1 MTKKRKKRPIPKR
14 LRTGRQKVERQ
25 DIHID
30 ELTAIVERTTKAAL
44 GDDDHGK
51 LKAAVDTL
59 VFMTQE
65 LERKGASIRRLR
77 QMLFGASTEKTAN
90 LFGQTSDDPGSK
102 AGESPPAG
110 AATGKDGDGDR
121 QDSGDAQSGKRR
133 KRKGHGRNSAADYTG
148 ADKVK
153 LPHESLQPGDHC
165 PKCLKGK
172 VYRLAEPA
180 VMVRVQGMAPLSATV
195 YERERLR
202 CNLCGEVFTALAP
215 DGVGED
221 KYDET
226 SAAMV
231 GLLKYGCGLPFNR
244 LERLQRGLGIPL
256 PASTQWDIVNEAA
269 GKFEAAYAELIRQA
283 AQGKV
288 LHNDDTTVKILELM
302 GVNKPDKPSDDDDD
316 DSDERTGMFTTG
328 IVATTDDHKIA
339 LFFSGRQHAGENL
352 ADVLAQRASE
362 LAPPIQMCDGLSRNK
377 PGDFETL
384 MANCLTHGRRK
395 FVEVAENFPD
405 ECLHVLETLRDV
417 YRNDA
422 HTREQKMTADER
434 LAYHKAHSRA
444 LMDELECWLQAQLD
458 EHRIEPNSGLGDAIK
473 YVIKRWDKLTLF
485 LRVPGAPLDNNI
497 AERILKKAILHRKN
511 AYFYKTMKG
520 ARVGDAFMSFIHT
533 AELCGANPFDYL
545 VALLRHS
552 DAVAQNP
559 GQWMP
564 WNFTDALSALAVDHA
579 PTP

>member
-14 LRTGRQKVERQ
+14 FRTKRRNVERQ

-30 ELTAIVERTTKAAL
+30 ELTAIVERTKAAL

-51 LKAAVDTL
+51 LKAAMDTL
-59 VFMTQE
+59 AFVTQE
-65 LERKGASIRRLR
+65 LEKKGATIRRLR
-77 QMLFGASTEKTAN
+77 QMLFGASTEKTKN
-90 LFGQTSDDPGSK
+90 VVGETSDDASSPTDK
-102 AGESPPAG
+102 SPPAQTG
-110 AATGKDGDGDR
+110 ADEPSATGEDGDGDP
-121 QDSGDAQSGKRR
+121 QVPGDAGSGKKR
-133 KRKGHGRNSAADYTG
+133 KRKGHGRNAAAEYTG

-153 LPHESLQPGDHC
+153 LPHESLHPGDLC
-165 PKCLKGK
+165 PECLKGK
-172 VYRLAEPA
+172 VYRLPEPA
-180 VMVRVQGMAPLSATV
+180 VMVRVHGMAPLSATV

-244 LERLQRGLGIPL
+244 LERLQRGLKIPL

-269 GKFEAAYAELIRQA
+269 EQLEAPYAELIRQA
-283 AQGKV
+283 AQGEV
-288 LHNDDTTVKILELM
+288 LHNDDTTMKILELM
-302 GVNKPDKPSDDDDD
+302 GLDKPDEPSDD
-316 DSDERTGMFTTG
+316 DSDERTGVFTTG
-328 IVATTDDHKIA
+328 IVATVDDHKIA
-339 LFFSGRQHAGENL
+339 LFFTGRQHAGENL

-362 LAPPIQMCDGLSRNK
+362 LGPPIQMSDGLSRNK
-377 PGDFETL
+377 PGDFKTL
-384 MANCLTHGRRK
+384 MANCLAHGRRK

-405 ECLHVLETLRDV
+405 ECRHVLVTLRDV

-422 HTREQKMTADER
+422 ETREQEMTDDER
-434 LAYHKAHSRA
+434 LAYHQERSGP
-444 LMDELECWLQAQLD
+444 LMDELERWLNAQID
-458 EHRIEPNSGLGDAIK
+458 EHEVEPNSGLGQAIR
-473 YVIKRWDKLTLF
+473 YVTKRWDKLTLF

-497 AERILKKAILHRKN
+497 CERILKKAILHRKN
-511 AYFYKTMKG
+511 AYFYKTPNG
-520 ARVGDAFMSFIHT
+520 ARVGDAFMSLIHT
-533 AELCGANPFDYL
+533 AELHGANPFDYL

-564 WNFTDALSALAVDHA
+564 WNYQNAIAGTDGQA
-579 PTP
+579 